1 MSFIYNDKNLIL
13 TLIKSGIDF
22 ENKYVRKN
30 AQTLPL
36 DPNADPS
43 VKNYLLLT
51 RKLVDQLEQNFYNK
65 DKGQNVP
72 AEISTE
78 LDVSSPLNV
87 SSLSSFGNFLQYL
100 EQNKI
105 LVNGNRVVYFG
116 ENPDPKSYLPVS
128 GELDNMMETG
138 KRESIKQEYFVNIK
152 LLQDYLLSLQK
163 LAQDTKDKVLEIMVG
178 KRVEDVN
185 KIFRMSLPKKYQ
197 EPEYVL
203 SQEETLTTF
212 PRTID
217 YSNYTADGSIQLL
230 YKDIA
235 DANSFRSW
243 AFSNKIQ
250 LKIPGYDKEF
260 NVTDADFDFCNL
272 IKVVYLKARW
282 LLSRSISKDQE
293 RKYNIFV
300 KQIEMVSKGISGP
313 NGEACSLTSYEYDN
327 KSKSTNKSKSPNV
340 TDRSEVEKSDVDYN
354 RAKIINSMKN
364 MFPYK
369 EGEIDFDRIT
379 RFVDKYSQI
388 EPSISSFANTV
399 KQQIKK
405 AKSMLGEAATGQ
417 FLNEEVDDIQKKLEH
432 PERIAEYLLTLQYI
446 IETVAK
452 IMMVFKSKDFDYMD
466 DHTKDE
472 FIKQVGSDANDA
484 SALRYN
490 NALVIKNWQSNLH
503 RVLRNN

>member
-30 AQTLPL
+30 AQTLPW
-36 DPNADPS
+36 DPNADPR

-51 RKLVDQLEQNFYNK
+51 RKLVDQLEQTFYHKAK
-65 DKGQNVP
+65 DPNVP

-105 LVNGNRVVYFG
+105 LVDGYRVAYSG
-116 ENPDPKSYLPVS
+116 ENPDPTSYLPVS

-138 KRESIKQEYFVNIK
+138 KRESIKQEYFVNID
-152 LLQDYLLSLQK
+152 LLKKYLISLQK
-163 LAQDTKDKVLEIMVG
+163 LAKDTNDKILEIMVG

-185 KIFRMSLPKKYQ
+185 KIFRISLPKKYK

-230 YKDIA
+230 YKDIT

-250 LKIPGYDKEF
+250 LKMPGYDKEF

-272 IKVVYLKARW
+272 IKAVYLKARW

-293 RKYNIFV
+293 RKYNIFI
-300 KQIEMVSKGISGP
+300 KQIEMVSQGIMGP
-313 NGEACSLTSYEYDN
+313 NGEACSLTSYEYYD
-327 KSKSTNKSKSPNV
+327 KLKSPNV
-340 TDRSEVEKSDVDYN
+340 KDRREGEKSDVDYN
-354 RAKIINSMKN
+354 RTKIINSMKN

-388 EPSISSFANTV
+388 EPSISSFADAV
-399 KQQIKK
+399 KLQIKK

-466 DHTKDE
+466 DNTKDE
-472 FIKQVGSDANDA
+472 FIKQVGSNANDA

-490 NALVIKNWQSNLH
+490 NALVIKNWQSNLY
-503 RVLRNN
+503 RVLRNNK